1 MLTFAHASV
10 TINREKKHM
19 ASSVEITTEPYITY
33 GCKQEVEALGSAKE
47 SQNLCVPRAFTIQAG
62 TTPNAV
68 ALSDD
73 KSSLSY
79 RELDQRANH
88 LASKLRSLGVGP
100 EIIVGLY
107 LNRSI
112 AMIVGAL
119 ATLKAG
125 GAYLPL
131 DPAYPAERLAFQIMD
146 AHLSIL
152 ITGAPWSNKLPLR
165 TKHVVTLD
173 PEGRPDCAEASEPV
187 VPDVQPGDLAYLI
200 YTSGSTGEPKG
211 VEVTHASLSNLVRWH
226 QRAFA
231 ITAND
236 RASHLSPVAFD
247 ASVWELWPYLT
258 VGASIHLT
266 DTLAMNEPDAVRDW
280 FVTQGITIGFL
291 PSPLA
296 ERAIM
301 LEWPLSTRLRT
312 LLTGADT
319 LHHFPRP
326 GLPFA
331 LVNNYGPT
339 ECTVVATSGAVP
351 PQNQSSQLPSIGS
364 PIDNTELYILNESL
378 QPVRQGET
386 GQIYIGGAGLARR
399 YRNRPDLTTE
409 RFVPNP
415 FRPGTRLYC
424 TGDMGSR
431 LSDGKI
437 SFLGRVDDQI
447 KLHGFRIEPA
457 EVAKALN
464 EHPDVETSLV
474 VAREI
479 QPGDKCLVAYFIA
492 AEATQTAQRELRS
505 FLAERLPD
513 YMIPAIFVKL
523 QAFPLNRNSKIDRSA
538 LPPPSAENMLRDIKF
553 IPPRTKIES
562 RVATILAALLGIEQ
576 VGVADNFFLMGG
588 HSLLGTQ
595 LIANIISEF
604 GIELSLRNL
613 FEAPT
618 VQLLSRQIEDLLLH
632 AHSKASVP
640 SIEELP
646 VRTV

>member
-1 MLTFAHASV
+1 
-10 TINREKKHM
+10 M
-19 ASSVEITTEPYITY
+19 ASSLEITTDPCATHADQH
-33 GCKQEVEALGSAKE
+33 GAKQLHSDQASRY
-47 SQNLCVPRAFTIQAG
+47 LCVPHAFTIQVAA
-62 TTPNAV
+62 TPNAV

-88 LASKLRSLGVGP
+88 LASRLRSLGVGP

-131 DPAYPAERLAFQIMD
+131 DPAYPAERLAFQIRD
-146 AHLSIL
+146 AQLPVL
-152 ITGAPWSNKLPLR
+152 ITSAPSANELPLR
-165 TKHVVTLD
+165 TKHVIAVD
-173 PEGRPDCAEASEPV
+173 AEGRPDCAERSEPV
-187 VPDVQPGDLAYLI
+187 VSNVQPGDLAYLI

-231 ITAND
+231 ITSND

-258 VGASIHLT
+258 AGASIHLT
-266 DTLAMNEPDAVRDW
+266 DTLAMNEANAIRDW

-301 LEWPLSTRLRT
+301 LEWPVSTRLRI

-378 QPVRQGET
+378 RPVRQGET

-399 YRNRPDLTTE
+399 YRNRPDLTAE

-415 FRPGTRLYC
+415 FRPATRLYC
-424 TGDMGSR
+424 TGDMGR
-431 LSDGKI
+431 QLSDGEI

-464 EHPDVETSLV
+464 EHPVVETSLV

-479 QPGDKCLVAYFIA
+479 QPGDKCLVAYYIA
-492 AEATQTAQRELRS
+492 AEATQIAQRELRS
-505 FLAERLPD
+505 FLAERLPH

-523 QAFPLNRNSKIDRSA
+523 QAFPLNRNGKIDRSA

-553 IPPRTKIES
+553 SAPRTKIES

-595 LIANIISEF
+595 LITNIVSEF

-618 VQLLSRQIEDLLLH
+618 IQLLSRQIEDLLLH

-640 SIEELP
+640 SIEEQPSRAL
-646 VRTV
+646 